1 MLRKTS
7 GLPGGVCPEGFA
19 LMEGSVA
26 IPRGGIKLPPDPK
39 VLELDC
45 FKDCSPGWEVGGK

>member
-45 FKDCSPGWEVGGK
+45 FKDCSPGREVGGK